1 MVIAKTSFGSITT
14 TFKSH
19 RNNMN
24 KKKIILLSAGGVLLT
39 SLIFGGYWYV
49 NYNSW
54 SSVKDSDSVKEL
66 ERFVRDNESNL
77 FVEDAKE
84 RIEQIKF
91 TEDTLFQTVRRKR
104 SVYHCERYINAYK
117 SKENR
122 YMKQVMSK
130 YDSLT
135 YEFALQQGTFEA
147 YEKYLTVFPSGAFYY
162 DALNKSKTTLSSV
175 ERTRVLPVVNNFL
188 VAYKNRDAGAVVSFL
203 ADNVK
208 RFENFTDIP
217 RTQIYVSLI
226 EKLENINYSRW
237 DLPMEGAYSFEKL
250 ESGNIL
256 VRFKTDKDY
265 FIKDTFNDYDNWIHY
280 FATFEVFIEVETT
293 NFLVV
298 SYFENSISSSVIN
311 DDY

>member
-1 MVIAKTSFGSITT
+1 
-14 TFKSH
+14 
-19 RNNMN
+19 MN
-24 KKKIILLSAGGVLLT
+24 KKKIILLSAGGVLLIA
-39 SLIFGGYWYV
+39 LIFGGYWYV

-54 SSVKDSDSVKEL
+54 SSIKDSDSVKEL

-91 TEDTLFQTVRRKR
+91 TEDTMFQTVRNKR
-104 SVYHCERYINAYK
+104 TVYHCERYINTYK

-130 YDSLT
+130 YDSLS

-147 YEKYLTVFPSGAFYY
+147 YQKYLTVFPSGTFYY
-162 DALNKSKTTLSSV
+162 DALNKSKTTLSTD
-175 ERTRVLPVVNNFL
+175 ERNRVIPVVINFL
-188 VAYKNRDAGAVVSFL
+188 NAYKNRDAGAVVSFL
-203 ADNVK
+203 ADQVF
-208 RFENFTDIP
+208 RFENLTNTP
-217 RTQIYVSLI
+217 RTQVYVSLL
-226 EKLENINYSRW
+226 EKLENINYNRW
-237 DLPMEGAYSFEKL
+237 DLPNEYGLYFEKL
-250 ESGNIL
+250 ASGNIL

-265 FIKDTFNDYDNWIHY
+265 FIKDTYSDYDNWLHY
-280 FATFEVFIEVETT
+280 FATFDVFVEVETT

-298 SYFENSISSSVIN
+298 SFFENSISSSVIN